1 MNESDR
7 IKFTVY
13 LPGRIID
20 KLKIQAA
27 QTGLMTYSGITEGI
41 ITRVFTELG
50 DMKDFAE
57 LMRTPKYQNVL
68 TDFMPVKR
76 GRPPLTRKIVIK
88 KKITFYVSHQ
98 FFKLVR
104 RFQRRFNLSS
114 SSLVEMSLLIHY
126 KGGF

>member
-27 QTGLMTYSGITEGI
+27 QAGLMSYSGIAESI
-41 ITRVFTELG
+41 ITRMFTEFDDL
-50 DMKDFAE
+50 KDFAE
-57 LMRTPKYQNVL
+57 LMRIPKYQDNL
-68 TDFMPVKR
+68 SDFIPVKR
-76 GRPPLTRKIVIK
+76 GRPPLTRNAVIK
-88 KKITFYVSHQ
+88 KKITFYVSYH

-104 RFQRRFNLSS
+104 KYQRRFNLSS

-126 KGGF
+126 KGGL

>member
-1 MNESDR
+1 MKESDR

-27 QTGLMTYSGITEGI
+27 QAGLMSYSGITEGI
-41 ITRVFTELG
+41 VTRVFTEFS
-50 DMKDFAE
+50 DMKDFVE
-57 LMRTPKYQNVL
+57 LMRIQKYQGFL
-68 TDFMPVKR
+68 TDFIPVKR
-76 GRPPLTRKIVIK
+76 GRPPLTRKAVIK
-88 KKITFYVSHQ
+88 KKITFYVSYQ

-104 RFQRRFNLSS
+104 RYQRRFNLSS